1 MKYPELSFEPFFTWA
16 NRPRILYKAGVR
28 EELGFEMQ
36 KLGGTKVVLYTDKGL
51 VQAGVAQMV
60 IEAIQ
65 ASSLEL
71 VGVYDKIVQD
81 ARLEL
86 INEGAAFYRKG
97 GADCMVVVGGGSVMD
112 TAKAINIMIGGGHE
126 DFSPLAEQVGLF
138 EGARPLP
145 PHIAFPTTAGTG
157 AEVTYAMVVLNEI
170 ARAKV
175 AVGHPF
181 CTPDIAMLDPELT
194 VKLPPKITAFT
205 AMDAMTHAIEGSTIT
220 LQETRLL
227 AESELDAPQLFSVVF
242 SGKPDLKKTLDEP
255 DLFPL
260 KRRIALR
267 LELTGLKKDEVRPF
281 MIARLGG
288 AERFSDDVAMA
299 IFERARGILAG
310 AATMWGRA
318 LSEFG
323 AVVIL
328 AYNPKIMP
336 VLVYERFEGFGL
348 RAAQPVEW
356 YRMVTQGNMQN
367 MMPGFAGSLTD
378 QDILGDML
386 TVSDADLVRTMYF
399 VWTRMKMV
407 VEPTGVLG
415 LAAVFNHRY
424 DVKGARV
431 GALISGGNVDIAQ
444 AAKWFENLS

>member
-60 IEAIQ
+60 IEAIE

-86 INEGAAFYRKG
+86 INEGAAFYRKC

-138 EGARPLP
+138 EGAQPLP

-170 ARAKV
+170 AKAKV

-205 AMDAMTHAIEGSTIT
+205 AMDAMTHAIEGVTTVSANPISDGLGLHAVRIITKYLPEAMKNPGDVDARGYLLIASTMAGMSFINAFT
-220 LQETRLL
+220 GGVHATAHALGALYGIPHGL
-227 AESELDAPQLFSVVF
+227 ANSIMLPHVMTFNLEEKPERFVLIADAMGVNID
-242 SGKPDLKKTLDEP
+242 GMTPDLAARAAVQAVKDLQKSVGLTQTLKDCGVP
-255 DLFPL
+255 DDREALQPL
-260 KRRIALR
+260 IDLAMGDSQLPYNPRD
-267 LELTGLKKDEVRPF
+267 LEE
-281 MIARLGG
+281 
-288 AERFSDDVAMA
+288 DDVYNLYLK
-299 IFERARGILAG
+299 AR
-310 AATMWGRA
+310 
-318 LSEFG
+318 
-323 AVVIL
+323 
-328 AYNPKIMP
+328 
-336 VLVYERFEGFGL
+336 
-348 RAAQPVEW
+348 
-356 YRMVTQGNMQN
+356 
-367 MMPGFAGSLTD
+367 
-378 QDILGDML
+378 
-386 TVSDADLVRTMYF
+386 
-399 VWTRMKMV
+399 
-407 VEPTGVLG
+407 
-415 LAAVFNHRY
+415 
-424 DVKGARV
+424 
-431 GALISGGNVDIAQ
+431 
-444 AAKWFENLS
+444 

>member
-60 IEAIQ
+60 IEAIE

-86 INEGAAFYRKG
+86 INEGAAFYRKC

-170 ARAKV
+170 AKAKV

-205 AMDAMTHAIEGSTIT
+205 AMDAMTHAIEAITTVSANPISDGLGLHAVRIITKYLPEAMKNPGDVDARGYLLIASTMAGMSFINAFT
-220 LQETRLL
+220 GGVHATAHALGALYGIPHGL
-227 AESELDAPQLFSVVF
+227 ANSIMLPHVMTFNLEE
-242 SGKPDLKKTLDEP
+242 KP
-255 DLFPL
+255 
-260 KRRIALR
+260 
-267 LELTGLKKDEVRPF
+267 
-281 MIARLGG
+281 
-288 AERFSDDVAMA
+288 ERFVLIADAMGVNVDGMTPDQAARSAVQAVKDLQKAVGLTQTLKDCGVPDDREALQPLIDLAMGDSQLPYNPRDLEEDDVYNLYLK
-299 IFERARGILAG
+299 AR
-310 AATMWGRA
+310 
-318 LSEFG
+318 
-323 AVVIL
+323 
-328 AYNPKIMP
+328 
-336 VLVYERFEGFGL
+336 
-348 RAAQPVEW
+348 
-356 YRMVTQGNMQN
+356 
-367 MMPGFAGSLTD
+367 
-378 QDILGDML
+378 
-386 TVSDADLVRTMYF
+386 
-399 VWTRMKMV
+399 
-407 VEPTGVLG
+407 
-415 LAAVFNHRY
+415 
-424 DVKGARV
+424 
-431 GALISGGNVDIAQ
+431 
-444 AAKWFENLS
+444 